1 MRPIRDISEVHPDGV
16 LYHSAFG
23 FARVAA
29 VGEAGVHLAWERPG
43 ENLPEVVSASNLVR
57 VYARCV
63 EGGFFHRAMVDS
75 EDLLETL
82 QVDPPGAL
90 ELLLQDLAG
99 PQRRADLRDWVVGR
113 GLMTERGFDRWWET
127 VAPLIAE
134 DDRFETDGETIS
146 LDQREE
152 PSSAVDRLA
161 NPLLTPG
168 RRLDLALIHR
178 DELGEDSFREHA
190 LRAWVHGGKQ
200 VKDLALAALRD
211 APASELLQGLL
222 DQGPDAIE
230 ALIHALRRGAWE
242 ADEVAPKVRSA
253 LIERVHQ
260 GVAHGGPLDAEGR
273 LAATLARW
281 GAPEAVPGLSTLAE
295 NTDGQTLLRAALAS
309 LPPKRAEALA
319 LDLLEH
325 SLSNGQAGLGVHW
338 LGGEMLARAGE
349 DPTAAAM
356 RLEESHPAVSEWL
369 VEGYDPR
376 LGDELGE
383 DGATAEVVEAL
394 TESIPLVRRLPR
406 GPRDL
411 LALGLAFSRALSA
424 LHNTGKIVNPDRDHV
439 ILHPDGRVEM
449 TPSTGEGSPRMLG
462 EPPSQP
468 GDVYAAATLL
478 LEALV
483 GRPWPR
489 NVPGHR
495 GIAFVRAVAPN
506 LLPAALAPLDA
517 ALHPDPSKRPADG
530 LAWLVRWQ
538 AAAVAE
544 DARLDTPASDDMR
557 LRVGFDT
564 HVGRM
569 KMLHTQTNQD
579 CVFIG
584 TRGPLAMLV
593 VCDGISTA
601 TAGSGDVASGIAAHV
616 VASLW
621 EQALSR
627 LFEAD
632 DAELFDFIDRALRMA
647 NQAVCEAA
655 LRYANGRLEGRVP
668 MGTTAL
674 VALARG
680 NRVCI
685 GSLGDSRA
693 YLVGPYGAAILTADQ
708 NQAADRLQLWSEG
721 YEPWWDPA
729 GFALVGYV
737 GHFNEANRAEA
748 LPVSHIAFTLLPGE
762 KLVLVSD
769 GITDYLA
776 EEHPDVATALTRLV
790 VGDNNDE
797 IAMDLVREAN
807 RAGGGDNATAIV
819 ASLARP
825 A

>member
-29 VGEAGVHLAWERPG
+29 VGEAGVHLVWERPG

-63 EGGFFHRAMVDS
+63 EGGFFHRAMVDA
-75 EDLLETL
+75 EGLLETL

-99 PQRRADLRDWVVGR
+99 PQRRADLRDWVAGR
-113 GLMTERGFDRWWET
+113 GLMTERAFDRWWET
-127 VAPLIAE
+127 LSPLVAE
-134 DDRFETDGETIS
+134 DDRFEIDGDTVA
-146 LDQREE
+146 LDLREE
-152 PSSAVDRLA
+152 PSSAVDRLG
-161 NPLLTPG
+161 NPFLTPG

-178 DELGEDSFREHA
+178 EELGEGAFREHA

-211 APASELLQGLL
+211 VPAGDLILGLL

-242 ADEVAPKVRSA
+242 SDEVPPRVRKA
-253 LIERVHQ
+253 LVDRVHA

-281 GAPEAVPGLSTLAE
+281 GAPEAIPGLAVLADG
-295 NTDGQTLLRAALAS
+295 TDGQALLRAAFAN
-309 LPPKRAEALA
+309 LPPKRAESLT

-325 SLSNGQAGLGVHW
+325 SLASARMGLGVHW
-338 LGGEMLARAGE
+338 IAGEMLARAGE
-349 DPTAAAM
+349 DPVTAGL
-356 RLEESHPAVSEWL
+356 RLEDTHPAVAEWL
-369 VEGYDPR
+369 VEGYDAR
-376 LGDELGE
+376 LSDELGD

-394 TESIPLVRRLPR
+394 TESIPLVKRTPR

-411 LALGLAFSRALSA
+411 LAIGLAFARALSG

-449 TPSTGEGSPRMLG
+449 TPTTGEASPRALG

-468 GDVYAAATLL
+468 ADVYAAATLL
-478 LEALV
+478 LEAIV
-483 GRPWPR
+483 GRPWPK

-495 GIAFVRAVAPN
+495 GIPFVRAVAPN

-517 ALHPDPSKRPADG
+517 ALHPDPAKRPADG

-544 DARLDTPASDDMR
+544 DARLDTPASDDQR

-569 KMLHTQTNQD
+569 KVLHTQTNQD
-579 CVFIG
+579 CLFVAS
-584 TRGPLAMLV
+584 RGPLTLLL

-601 TAGSGDVASGIAAHV
+601 TAGSGDVAAGIAVHV

-627 LFEAD
+627 LFEAG
-632 DAELFDFIDRALRMA
+632 DAETFDFIDRALRMA

-655 LRYANGRLEGRVP
+655 LRYANGRLDGRVP
-668 MGTTAL
+668 MGSTAL
-674 VALARG
+674 VAIVRG

-693 YLVGPYGAAILTADQ
+693 YLIGPYGTGLLTADQ

-737 GHFNEANRAEA
+737 GHFNEWNRAEA
-748 LPVSHIAFTLLPGE
+748 LPVAHIAFTLLPGE
-762 KLVLVSD
+762 KLVLCSD

-776 EEHPDVATALTRLV
+776 EDHPDLAIALARLV
-790 VGDNNDE
+790 VGDNPDE

-807 RAGGGDNATAIV
+807 RAGGGDNATAVV

-825 A
+825 G